1 MHALDL
7 KRSQR
12 DPARQKRERRARP
25 RKERALVRQREAR
38 IGLLAVGEEA
48 ARKRSALVCA
58 FVWALVWALVCAR
71 VATPLAARF
80 GAHGP
85 NATLACMPTPP
96 TLNPLHTPH
105 PLPTVEEILERA
117 HVVALPMAVKFRGIT
132 TREALL
138 IDGPAGW
145 GEFSPFVEYAAPEAA
160 MWLRAGIEAA
170 FEGLPE
176 AHGTVEVNGT
186 VPAVAPEE
194 VEAVLARFPG
204 VRTFKVKVAEKGQ
217 SLDDD
222 IARVNT
228 LRQLQPEA
236 RIRVDA
242 NGGWNVQEAVAAEAA
257 LTVDG
262 PLEYLEQPCATVQE
276 LAEVRA
282 RVATP
287 VAADESI
294 RRAEDPYQ
302 VVKLKAAQIGVVK
315 QAPVGGVRNVLKL
328 AAELGLELTVASA
341 LDTAVGID
349 AGLVAAKLTGS
360 RAAGLATQR
369 LFLEDVA
376 PERSLIDGSFTLTRT
391 TPDADRLH
399 ALRASAERRDWWF
412 ERVRACYP
420 HLGA

>member
-7 KRSQR
+7 KRRQR
-12 DPARQKRERRARP
+12 DPARQKRERGARP
-25 RKERALVRQREAR
+25 RKERPLVRQREAR
-38 IGLLAVGEEA
+38 IRLLAVGEEA
-48 ARKRSALVCA
+48 ARKRSALVR
-58 FVWALVWALVCAR
+58 ALVAAL
-71 VATPLAARF
+71 LAARF

-96 TLNPLHTPH
+96 TPLTPPTPPTPPTPLTPH

-117 HVVALPMAVKFRGIT
+117 HVVALPMAVRFRGIT

-160 MWLRAGIEAA
+160 MWLRAGVEAA

-176 AHGTVEVNGT
+176 AYGTVEVNGT

-204 VRTFKVKVAEKGQ
+204 IRTYKVKVAEKGQ
-217 SLDDD
+217 SLVDD

-228 LRQLQPEA
+228 LRDLQPEA

-242 NGGWNVQEAVAAEAA
+242 NGSWSVEEAVAAEGA
-257 LTVDG
+257 LTADG
-262 PLEYLEQPCATVQE
+262 SLEYLEQPCATVQE

-315 QAPVGGVRNVLKL
+315 QAPLGGVRNVLKL

-369 LFLEDVA
+369 LFVEDVA
-376 PERSLIDGSFTLTRT
+376 PERSLIDGTFELSRT

-412 ERVRACYP
+412 DRVRACYP
-420 HLGA
+420 YLGA